1 MNAGRFIPNLL
12 CAMKISEDD
21 TSLGLPP
28 AFLHVA
34 CEKMGGPW
42 WIMVDLS
49 LDLPERWANGPTW
62 PAGRLWSV
70 CIGIHDV

>member
-1 MNAGRFIPNLL
+1 MNAGRFIPNLV

-42 WIMVDLS
+42 WTLALISQKD
-49 LDLPERWANGPTW
+49 
-62 PAGRLWSV
+62 GRMAQHVYWYT
-70 CIGIHDV
+70 